1 MFFKHKITQHRAPPT
16 PPTSQQTKSNTAS
29 DADDDDDDDDEELAS
44 HESGQHSGTKH
55 SQQSSNVLQSDR
67 FLQAL
72 GVPGMKQSSDVAPV
86 FVCVSRRWNFVI
98 PSSSSMVFN
107 LKRRCSYSLKVVVG
121 VESIV
126 AAAKPPKSAVIATT
140 TARTSSLI
148 LHMAA
153 ASNKERS

>member
-1 MFFKHKITQHRAPPT
+1 M
-16 PPTSQQTKSNTAS
+16 
-29 DADDDDDDDDEELAS
+29 
-44 HESGQHSGTKH
+44 
-55 SQQSSNVLQSDR
+55 LQSDR

-98 PSSSSMVFN
+98 PSSSSLVFN
-107 LKRRCSYSLKVVVG
+107 LKRRCSYSLKVGVG

-126 AAAKPPKSAVIATT
+126 AAAKPPKSAVIAGTT

-153 ASNKERS
+153 VSVLLCGDDEERRVMGEVLQQATKANKAVKQQGDSVLEV